1 MRQMHKR
8 LHGPANIAV
17 TADDGLGSATA
28 ILTVSLER
36 RGVSARKRAS
46 ASAGRFL
53 PILEVLGHGPW
64 LRRFPA
70 RVEHHYADGLPAV
83 GAGE

>member
-1 MRQMHKR
+1 MRQMRKR

-36 RGVSARKRAS
+36 RGVSAWKRAS
-46 ASAGRFL
+46 GSAGQF
-53 PILEVLGHGPW
+53 PAILDVLGHDPW
-64 LRRFPA
+64 RCRFPA
-70 RVEHHYADGLPAV
+70 RVGDHYADGLPAV